1 MINFLKKLFK
11 KEELLEEQVY
21 SDSLLEWFEKNC
33 SEISST
39 ETQKIRAIFE
49 SIKQNQRSLAVEA
62 KKLGVAEIKGNLLV
76 KEFQIAE
83 GNKEV
88 FAKQLEDFS
97 KSIETPDMVDYVFV
111 SEYTKNFEK
120 IFNEFTK
127 STFKHFYV
135 TQQFLKENIGDIS
148 DLLKNLE
155 KDLAN
160 LKEITNEKSSFSR
173 IAKTR
178 NLVKEFL
185 KSISNKRKVSM
196 MMEEEQK
203 KLQINLE
210 YKRKIEEEKASLTG
224 SSDYENA
231 LNLMQKK
238 KDLEKQLNIVEAGFI
253 SKIDVAGKLLKK
265 VADVSVGEVNLLGEY
280 LEKPY
285 LALKND
291 SELKILQIINK
302 VTQSVENNSIPIEE
316 KKKQKVVEHLNN
328 LNRENLMKFR
338 DDCSN
343 IKSNINEVS
352 GSINNNTTLTKIEDI
367 NYKIEH
373 TDSQIEKI
381 TDEIN
386 KFNKY
391 IEKLEYYEIKEEIEK
406 EVQELLN
413 AKVSILIDDE
423 S

>member
-1 MINFLKKLFK
+1 M
-11 KEELLEEQVY
+11 
-21 SDSLLEWFEKNC
+21 
-33 SEISST
+33 
-39 ETQKIRAIFE
+39 
-49 SIKQNQRSLAVEA
+49 
-62 KKLGVAEIKGNLLV
+62 
-76 KEFQIAE
+76 
-83 GNKEV
+83 
-88 FAKQLEDFS
+88 
-97 KSIETPDMVDYVFV
+97 
-111 SEYTKNFEK
+111 
-120 IFNEFTK
+120 
-127 STFKHFYV
+127 
-135 TQQFLKENIGDIS
+135 
-148 DLLKNLE
+148 
-155 KDLAN
+155 
-160 LKEITNEKSSFSR
+160 
-173 IAKTR
+173 
-178 NLVKEFL
+178 
-185 KSISNKRKVSM
+185 
-196 MMEEEQK
+196 
-203 KLQINLE
+203 
-210 YKRKIEEEKASLTG
+210 
-224 SSDYENA
+224 
-231 LNLMQKK
+231 
-238 KDLEKQLNIVEAGFI
+238 
-253 SKIDVAGKLLKK
+253 DVAGKLLKK

-302 VTQSVENNSIPIEE
+302 VTASIENNSIPIEE

-328 LNRENLMKFR
+328 LNRENLMKFK

-343 IKSNINEVS
+343 IKSKINEVS

-373 TDSQIEKI
+373 TNNQIEKI